1 MAKKPTKQTSDRVS
15 RIAAKVL
22 GRTRGMS
29 RREWVCVHG
38 PLALLAIL
46 RLEELRTLAAS
57 ALSQDETPGKRKPKK
72 RAKARKR

>member
-1 MAKKPTKQTSDRVS
+1 
-15 RIAAKVL
+15 
-22 GRTRGMS
+22 MS